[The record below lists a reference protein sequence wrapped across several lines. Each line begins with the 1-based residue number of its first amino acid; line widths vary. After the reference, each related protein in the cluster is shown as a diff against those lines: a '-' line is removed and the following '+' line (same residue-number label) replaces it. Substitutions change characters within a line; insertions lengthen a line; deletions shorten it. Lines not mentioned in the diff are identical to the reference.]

1 MQEFTAVVLAAG
13 RGKRMKRSSPK
24 VLCELS
30 GRPLIYYVLSELLKL
45 KKQVKQII
53 VVVGYKGSQV
63 EKAIKRDFNKE
74 FKGSTKIN
82 LVRQEKML
90 GTADA
95 VKTARKKIKHSNVLV
110 LCGDAPLVTSKVLAP
125 FLFFFLRKKL
135 SSCVLT
141 ADMGE
146 KNSLGSIVRDKDGKI
161 MAIRE
166 KLSSANTEKGIMH
179 PEVNSG
185 IYCFKKKVLL
195 KSLPKIRINKKK
207 REYFLTD
214 TIEVLYK
221 NNEKQGAYFLDD
233 SDYILGI
240 NSPRDL
246 FKAQK
251 VLQLRLIEEFA
262 QKGVEFIDPFTT
274 YIQEGVKIGKNTIIY
289 PFTYIEKGV
298 IIGNN
303 CALGPFIRL
312 REGTVIEDNTQAGN
326 FLEINRTKI
335 GKDVR
340 IKHFGYLGDAFVE
353 DSANIGAGV
362 VVANFDG
369 KSKNKTYI
377 KKGAFVGSD
386 TVLIAPVTI
395 GKEAVTGAGSV
406 VTKNVK
412 QKSVVA
418 GVPAKPL
425 KKKKRG

>member
-1 MQEFTAVVLAAG
+1 
-13 RGKRMKRSSPK
+13 MKSQRPK

-30 GRPLIYYVLSELLKL
+30 GRPLIYYVLSSLLKL

-53 VVVGYKGSQV
+53 IVVGYKGSQV
-63 EKAIKRDFNKE
+63 EEQINKDFPAKS
-74 FKGSTKIN
+74 KGS
-82 LVRQEKML
+82 VRVDFVCQKKML

-95 VKTARKKIKHSNVLV
+95 VKAAHKKIKYDNVLV
-110 LCGDAPLVTSKVLAP
+110 LCGDAPLITAKVISN
-125 FLFFFLRKKL
+125 FISFFQKKKL

-141 ADMGE
+141 ADLKE
-146 KNSLGSIVRDKDGKI
+146 KNSLGSILRDKSGKI

-166 KLSSANTEKGIMH
+166 KLSAADSKKGTMS

-185 IYCFKKKVLL
+185 LYCFKKDVLR
-195 KSLPKIRINKKK
+195 KSLPKIKMNKKK
-207 REYFLTD
+207 GEYFLTD
-214 TIEVLYK
+214 IIEILYK
-221 NNEKQGAYFLDD
+221 GRQRQESYFLDD

-240 NSPRDL
+240 NSPKDL

-251 VLQLRLIEEFA
+251 VLQLRLIEEHIEG
-262 QKGVEFIDPFTT
+262 GVEVIDPFTT
-274 YIQEGVKIGKNTIIY
+274 FIQQGARIGKNTVIY

-303 CALGPFIRL
+303 CALGPFVRL
-312 REGTVIEDNTQAGN
+312 RQGTVIRDNTQVGN

-335 GKDVR
+335 GRNVR
-340 IKHFGYLGDAFVE
+340 IKHFGYLGDTFIE
-353 DSANIGAGV
+353 DEANIGAGV

-377 KKGAFVGSD
+377 KKGAFIGSD
-386 TVLIAPVTI
+386 TVLIAPVKI
-395 GKEAVTGAGSV
+395 GEAAVTGAGSV
-406 VTKNVK
+406 VTKNVRP
-412 QKSVVA
+412 KSVVA